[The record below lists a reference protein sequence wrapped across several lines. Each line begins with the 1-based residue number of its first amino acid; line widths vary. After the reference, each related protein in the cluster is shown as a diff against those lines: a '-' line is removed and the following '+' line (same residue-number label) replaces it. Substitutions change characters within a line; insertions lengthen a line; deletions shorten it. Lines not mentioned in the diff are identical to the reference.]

1 MSDLLATVVVG
12 FGTYVFRAVF
22 IVALAKRRIPDVVLV
37 ALRFVGPAVLGALI
51 VALLTDSE
59 GNVEIGIPEVA
70 AFVAGGFVA
79 HRTRATSGPSSPEWP
94 CTGRCGPSSRGR
106 KKILKRRA
114 ARNPPRYWV

>member
-1 MSDLLATVVVG
+1 VTDLMATVVVG

-22 IVALAKRRIPDVVLV
+22 IVALARRPIPDVVLV
-37 ALRFVGPAVLGALI
+37 ALKYVGPAVLGALI

-79 HRTRATSGPSSPEWP
+79 HRTRSHIWTLFAGMTV
-94 CTGRCGPSSRGR
+94 
-106 KKILKRRA
+106 
-114 ARNPPRYWV
+114 YWAVYAFV

>member
-37 ALRFVGPAVLGALI
+37 ALRYVGPAVLGALI

-79 HRTRATSGPSSPEWP
+79 HRTRSHIWTLFAGMAVYWAV
-94 CTGRCGPSSRGR
+94 
-106 KKILKRRA
+106 RA
-114 ARNPPRYWV
+114 LI

>member
-1 MSDLLATVVVG
+1 VSDFLATVVVG

-37 ALRFVGPAVLGALI
+37 ALRYVGPAVLGALI

-79 HRTRATSGPSSPEWP
+79 HRTRSHIWTLLAGMAVYWAV
-94 CTGRCGPSSRGR
+94 
-106 KKILKRRA
+106 RA
-114 ARNPPRYWV
+114 LI